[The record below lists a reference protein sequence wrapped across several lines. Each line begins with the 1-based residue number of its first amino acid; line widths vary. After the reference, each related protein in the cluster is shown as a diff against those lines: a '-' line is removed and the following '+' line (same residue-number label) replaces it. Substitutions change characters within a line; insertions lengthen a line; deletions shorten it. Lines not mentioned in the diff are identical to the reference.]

1 MSEPTIEKDLDGA
14 RRRLLDTGT
23 RSRLIHINR
32 TNRRANC
39 LNIINEQSD
48 DIFKILRKNGQ
59 KMRFKAMGKDKGID
73 GEEMLLAMP
82 DERLEPGA
90 RRYTD
95 KFLETPLGPEALERR
110 LLRLASDAKTAEEEQ
125 GLNILYLAIG
135 FLRWK
140 ESANSEVVREAPL
153 ILLPVS
159 LLRNKNTSSYNIQ
172 VRDDDLTT
180 NLSLQKRLQEDF
192 GISLPEI
199 DETDEWCPS
208 NYFARIKKAISTQP
222 SWGIDVNG
230 MQLGFFSFAKL
241 LMLNDLNA
249 NAWPDNSLLSNSML
263 ESLLQKGFEASEP
276 LFGAEDKLDQLLSP
290 ADIIQIIDADASQ
303 TKVIEEVRKGSS
315 LVVQGPPGTGK
326 SQTIT
331 NIIAAAVHDG
341 KSILFVAEKMAAL
354 SVVHDR
360 LVKTGLRDIC
370 LEIHSKTAN
379 KKALAQEIGRT
390 LKNSNS
396 IPSPVGDTKKLKQAR
411 DKLNKIAD
419 TLHQSMPENGESPF
433 QTMSELIGF
442 IGIDK
447 KLPEISRDGLEKL
460 SREKR
465 SQICDSIKQF
475 VEVLSCSGP
484 REQHP
489 YRGTKELD
497 LQPTDLARLESEL
510 AQAIKAITKLQNK
523 TKKFSKQLRRDEPAS
538 VVESIQLADDIMEL
552 NSISTITPERI
563 SALYEYCDN
572 PHTVEA
578 LTIGFR
584 WQNAHQ
590 KVNNLFAAPA
600 WSADLSTLRFAI
612 ARGRSSFLS
621 RWFGG
626 YRRASADF
634 ATLLSKPLP
643 KKPSDRL
650 ALVDKLLEIQKLRQ
664 QLQAEENWLSAFLG
678 NLWRGERTPFGEL
691 LKTCKKFSKLKKSGR
706 FAVADE
712 ILTTLQ
718 EFSDPVASS
727 DSLKQFSEKVLEK
740 AGAPIKRL
748 RLNLKEAGIRKLE
761 NMPLVDLRHMFE
773 RMHDSTARYTDW
785 VTLEQAVK
793 SMREEGASA
802 IVKAVSKKQI
812 RPEDAIDEFLY
823 ACAEERWE
831 SARKSFPELKRLQSL
846 DRHKEVKRF
855 RDLENAR
862 IEETKS
868 LILNRHRDKIPRG
881 SMGEMGIIRGEIARK
896 RGHKPIRRLIESA
909 GGMIQRIKPVLLMSP
924 LSVAQ
929 FLPPGKIDFDLLVID
944 EASQVRPE
952 DSFGV
957 IARAKQIVVI
967 GDQKQLPPT
976 SFFDRLVDEGEDEE
990 EDTIR
995 ASATEMESILSL
1007 CEARGMRQQMLEW
1020 HYRSR
1025 DPSLIRVSN
1034 AEFYEN
1040 NLVLLPSPLEHD
1052 ENYGLK
1058 FRRVDGF
1065 YSRGSTRTNKVEAQA
1080 VVKAMAQHAKEWPDY
1095 SLGVVTFSKAQADM
1109 MRQILEFERRQNDVL
1124 DRFLREGQKE
1134 DVFVKNIENVQGDER
1149 DVIFISVGYGPQEAN
1164 GRLAS
1169 MNFGPINK
1177 EGGERRLN
1185 VLFSRARIRCEIF
1198 CSFDPEDMNI
1208 NRIHSDGPRVLKKFL
1223 DFAKT
1228 GKIEEHHPTGL
1239 AADSPFEEDVARF
1252 IRSLGYKA
1260 DFQVGSAGFRI
1271 DIGVRH
1277 PDRPGQY
1284 IVAVECDGA
1293 AYHSALWAR
1302 ERDRLR
1308 QEILEKL
1315 GWRFHRIWSTDWF
1328 HRCEQEKKRLREML
1342 ENICALTL
1350 DGIVVPGTN
1359 AKLQGKENKNIKE
1372 EEEEG
1377 VERIVIDHVR
1387 VSMPLY
1393 SRANVRASTS
1403 CEPHEAPLS
1412 QLVKLVEKIVR
1423 AEGPLHEN
1431 ELARRVSSAFGKERT
1446 GRRIMEAVEAA
1457 TKTTLEQNQ
1466 DILNRG
1472 EFLLTAEQE
1481 TNPPVRDRHE
1491 EEGSLLKAE
1500 HLPPMEICA
1509 ARSIVVR
1516 ENGEMSEEDTIR
1528 SIARLLGFKQVG
1540 KNLRE
1545 RIATAL
1551 ASK

>member
-1 MSEPTIEKDLDGA
+1 MPEPTLEKDLDEA

-32 TNRRANC
+32 TSRRANC

-48 DIFKILRKNGQ
+48 EIFKILRKDGQ
-59 KMRFKAMGKDKGID
+59 KMRFKAMGKDRGID
-73 GEEMLLAMP
+73 GEEMLLAVP
-82 DERLEPGA
+82 DESLEPGA
-90 RRYTD
+90 QRYTD
-95 KFLETPLGPEALERR
+95 KFLETPLGPETLERR

-125 GLNILYLAIG
+125 GLNILYLALG
-135 FLRWK
+135 FLRWR
-140 ESANSEVVREAPL
+140 ESANSEVIREAPL
-153 ILLPVS
+153 ILLPVN

-172 VRDDDLTT
+172 ARDDDLTT

-192 GISLPEI
+192 GVSLPEI
-199 DETDEWCPS
+199 DETDEWHPS
-208 NYFARIKKAISTQP
+208 DYFTRIKKAISAQP
-222 SWGIDVNG
+222 SWEIDING

-249 NAWPDNSLLSNSML
+249 SAWPDDSLISNSML
-263 ESLLQKGFEASEP
+263 ESLLRKGFEVSEP
-276 LFGAEDKLDQLLSP
+276 LFSAEDKLDQLLSP

-303 TKVIEEVRKGSS
+303 TKVIEEVRNGSS

-331 NIIAAAVHDG
+331 NIIAATVHDG
-341 KSILFVAEKMAAL
+341 KSVLFVAEKMAAL

-360 LVKTGLRDIC
+360 LVKAGLRDIC

-390 LKNSNS
+390 LRNSDNA
-396 IPSPVGDTKKLKQAR
+396 PSPVNDVNKLKQAR

-419 TLHQSMPENGESPF
+419 VLHQSMPENSESPF
-433 QTMSELIGF
+433 QTMSELIRF
-442 IGIDK
+442 IGSDK

-460 SREKR
+460 SRKQR
-465 SQICDSIKQF
+465 LQICDSIKQF
-475 VEVLSCSGP
+475 TKALSRSGP

-497 LQPTDLARLESEL
+497 LQPPDLVRLENEL
-510 AQAIKAITKLQNK
+510 AQAVKAITKLQNK
-523 TKKFSKQLRRDEPAS
+523 VKKFSELLRRDPPES
-538 VVESIQLADDIMEL
+538 VVESIQLADGIMEL
-552 NSISTITPERI
+552 KSVSTIKPEHI
-563 SALYEYCDN
+563 PLLHEHCDD
-572 PHTVEA
+572 PHAVEA
-578 LTIGFR
+578 LTIGSR
-584 WQNAHQ
+584 WRNAHQ
-590 KVNNLFAAPA
+590 KADDIFTKPA
-600 WSADLSTLRFAI
+600 WSADLSTLRPVI
-612 ARGRSSFLS
+612 ARGCSSFLS
-621 RWFGG
+621 RWFGS
-626 YRRASADF
+626 YRQASADF
-634 ATLLSKPLP
+634 ATLLSQPLP

-650 ALVDKLLEIQKLRQ
+650 ALVDKLFEIQELRK
-664 QLQAEENWLSAFLG
+664 QLHVEESWLSAFLG
-678 NLWRGERTPFGEL
+678 NLWRGEHTPFGEL
-691 LKTCKKFSKLKKSGR
+691 LTTCKKLGKLKKNSG
-706 FAVADE
+706 FATAEDIVAV
-712 ILTTLQ
+712 LQ
-718 EFSDPVASS
+718 KFSDPVASS
-727 DSLKQFSEKVLEK
+727 NSLKHFSEKVLEE
-740 AGAPIKRL
+740 AREPIKRL
-748 RLNLKEAGIRKLE
+748 GFNLKEAGIRKKLE
-761 NMPLVDLRHMFE
+761 DASLVDLRYMFK
-773 RMHDSTARYTDW
+773 RMHDSTARYADW
-785 VTLEQAVK
+785 VALEQSVK
-793 SMREEGASA
+793 NMREESA
-802 IVKAVSKKQI
+802 GVIVQAVLKKKL

-823 ACAEERWE
+823 ACAEARWE
-831 SARKSFPELKRLQSL
+831 SARKSSPELKRLQSL

-855 RDLENAR
+855 RDLESNR
-862 IEETKS
+862 IEETKN
-868 LILNRHRDKIPRG
+868 LVLNHHRDKIPRG
-881 SMGEMGIIRGEIARK
+881 NMGEMGIIRGEIARK
-896 RGHKPIRRLIESA
+896 RGHKPIRRLMENA

-952 DSFGV
+952 DAFGV

-990 EDTIR
+990 DEETMR
-995 ASATEMESILSL
+995 VSATEMESILSL

-1080 VVKAMAQHAKEWPDY
+1080 VVKAMAQHAKDWPDH

-1109 MRQILEFERRQNDVL
+1109 MRQILELERRQNDVL
-1124 DRFLREGQKE
+1124 DKFLREGQKE

-1149 DVIFISVGYGPQEAN
+1149 DVIFVSVGYGPKEAN
-1164 GRLAS
+1164 GRLTS

-1177 EGGERRLN
+1177 DGGERRLN
-1185 VLFSRARIRCEIF
+1185 VLFSRARIRCEVF
-1198 CSFDPEDMNI
+1198 ASFDPEDMDI
-1208 NRIHSDGPRVLKKFL
+1208 NRIRSDGPRVLKKFL

-1228 GKIEEHHPTGL
+1228 GKIEEHRPTGL
-1239 AADSPFEEDVARF
+1239 KADSPFEEDVADF

-1260 DFQVGSAGFRI
+1260 DPQVGSAGFRI

-1302 ERDRLR
+1302 ERDHLR
-1308 QEILEKL
+1308 QEILENL

-1328 HRCEQEKKRLREML
+1328 HRCEQEKRRLREML
-1342 ENICALTL
+1342 ENVCASTL
-1350 DGIVVPGTN
+1350 DGIVVPGTD
-1359 AKLQGKENKNIKE
+1359 AKEHEKENEENIKE
-1372 EEEEG
+1372 ED
-1377 VERIVIDHVR
+1377 VEPAEVDNIHI
-1387 VSMPLY
+1387 SAPLY
-1393 SRANVRASTS
+1393 IRAKVRATTL
-1403 CEPHEAPLS
+1403 CEPHEASLS
-1412 QLVKLVEKIVR
+1412 QLIKLVEKIIQ
-1423 AEGPLHEN
+1423 AEGPIHES
-1431 ELARRVSSAFGKERT
+1431 ELARRISSAFGKEKT
-1446 GRRIMEAVEAA
+1446 GRRIIEIVEAA

-1466 DILNRG
+1466 DLLRRE
-1472 EFLLTAEQE
+1472 EFLLTIEQE
-1481 TNPPVRDRHE
+1481 VNPPVRDRRK
-1491 EEGSLLKAE
+1491 EEGSLMRAE

-1509 ARSIVVR
+1509 AKDIVVR

-1528 SIARLLGFKQVG
+1528 AIARLLGFKQVG
-1540 KNLRE
+1540 RNLRE
-1545 RIATAL
+1545 KIANVL
-1551 ASK
+1551 ASM